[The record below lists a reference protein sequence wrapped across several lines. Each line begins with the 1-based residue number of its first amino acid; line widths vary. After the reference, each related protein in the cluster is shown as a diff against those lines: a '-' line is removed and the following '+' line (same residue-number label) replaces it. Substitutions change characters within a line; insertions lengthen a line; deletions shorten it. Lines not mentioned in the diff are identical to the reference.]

1 LSPVANVVFQP
12 VLFTASFCNEAYFR
26 DRSTDLWFSGDEE
39 GNLSDEASEPW
50 RFLWPEKEQSITS
63 P

>member
-1 LSPVANVVFQP
+1 MLLFQA

-39 GNLSDEASEPW
+39 GNLSDEAS
-50 RFLWPEKEQSITS
+50 
-63 P
+63 